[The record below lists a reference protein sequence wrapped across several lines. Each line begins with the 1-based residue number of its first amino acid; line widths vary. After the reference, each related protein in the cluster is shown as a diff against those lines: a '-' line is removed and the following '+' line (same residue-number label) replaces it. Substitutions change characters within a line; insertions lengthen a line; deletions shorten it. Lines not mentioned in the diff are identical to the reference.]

1 MTITYTRGR
10 ESQPLGSKIRTYKG
24 IGVSPGIAI
33 GRALIL
39 EKQVADV
46 FRVPIKPE
54 DVPNEVARFR
64 EALEKTKADLQQLK
78 EKVSRSIGDEY
89 ASIFD
94 AHSMIVSDPSFAD
107 KVIQKIESDQVNAE
121 WTIFEVQEELEARF
135 ESFEN
140 EYLRDR
146 GADVQDVGESLLK
159 NLQGIAHHDLSEID
173 HDVVILA
180 QDLTPSDAVHFN
192 RRPIVGFA
200 TETGGRTS
208 HTSIIAKSLFMPAV
222 IGVPRLTEIIDNEE
236 LVIVDGYEGTL
247 IVHPTP
253 ALIEEYRSKVTRHA
267 EYEQQLLKNRR
278 LKAMTK
284 DGRRITLQAN
294 IELMEELDDALKFG
308 AEGIGLYRSEFLYI
322 STSPLLPT
330 EEEHFE
336 VYRRLVEEMAPNP
349 VIIRTFDL
357 GGKKLAREVMGSKED
372 NPVLG
377 LRALRL
383 CMKHRDM
390 FHTQLRALLRASAY
404 GNMKM
409 MFPLVSGVP
418 ELRQAKTLVREIRAE
433 LDAESIPYNPD
444 MEIGIMIE
452 VPAAAMIADLLTS
465 ESDFFAI
472 GTNDLI
478 QYALAI
484 DRGNEN
490 VSYLYE
496 PLHPALLRL
505 IKFVIEAGK
514 TAGIPVSMC
523 GEMAA
528 DPLYAIVLAGLGLD
542 NFSMNPSTIPVI
554 KDVLRS
560 VRYRDC
566 KRIAEHALQKKTAQ
580 EIEEY
585 VIESV
590 AMRLPQ
596 GLVTKNV

>member
-1 MTITYTRGR
+1 MTVTYQKGKDTQAGT
-10 ESQPLGSKIRTYKG
+10 KIRTYKG

-33 GRALIL
+33 GTALIL

-54 DVPNEVARFR
+54 DVGREVDRLR
-64 EALEKTKADLQQLK
+64 EALEKTRADLQKLK

-107 KVIQKIESDQVNAE
+107 KVIQRIELDQVNAE
-121 WTIFEVQEELEARF
+121 WAIFEVQQELEARF

-146 GADVQDVGESLLK
+146 GADVKDVADSLLK
-159 NLQGIAHHDLSEID
+159 NLQGIAHHELSEIE
-173 HDVVILA
+173 HDVIILA
-180 QDLTPSDAVHFN
+180 EDLTPADAVHFN

-200 TETGGRTS
+200 TESGGRTS

-222 IGVPRLTEIIDNEE
+222 IGVPRLIELIDNEE

-247 IVHPTP
+247 IVNPTP
-253 ALIEEYRSKVTRHA
+253 ALIEDYRSKVARHA
-267 EYEQQLLKNRR
+267 EYERQLLKNRK
-278 LKAMTK
+278 LKATTR
-284 DGRRITLQAN
+284 DGRRMTLQAN
-294 IELMEELDDALKFG
+294 IELVEELDDAVRFG

-322 STSPLLPT
+322 SKSPNLPS

-336 VYRRLVEEMAPNP
+336 IYRKLTEAMAPDP

-357 GGKKLAREVMGSKED
+357 GGKKLAREVIGSEED

-383 CMKHRDM
+383 CMRHRDM
-390 FHTQLRALLRASAY
+390 FRTQLRALLRASAF
-404 GNMKM
+404 GNMRI
-409 MFPLVSGVP
+409 MFPLVSGIP
-418 ELRQAKTLVREIRAE
+418 ELRQVKTLIREIRTE
-433 LDAESIPYNPD
+433 LDGEGVAYNPE
-444 MEIGIMIE
+444 MQIGIMVE
-452 VPAAAMIADLLTS
+452 VPAAAMIADLLAS

-496 PLHPALLRL
+496 PLHPAVLRL
-505 IKFVIEAGK
+505 VKHIIDAGQQ
-514 TAGIPVSMC
+514 AGIPVSLC

-528 DPLYAIVLAGLGLD
+528 DPLYAIVLAGLGLE
-542 NFSMNPSTIPVI
+542 NFSMNPSQIPVI

-560 VRYRDC
+560 VRYREC
-566 KRIAEHALQKKTAQ
+566 KRIADSALQKKTAQ
-580 EIEEY
+580 EIEEFI
-585 VIESV
+585 IESV
-590 AMRLPQ
+590 ALRLPE
-596 GLVTKNV
+596 GLVPKNV

>member
-1 MTITYTRGR
+1 MTVTFTRGKGAKVAGR
-10 ESQPLGSKIRTYKG
+10 IRTYKG

-54 DVPNEVARFR
+54 DVPGEVARYR
-64 EALEKTKADLQQLK
+64 EALETTRAQLK
-78 EKVSRSIGDEY
+78 ELSEKVSRSIGDEY
-89 ASIFD
+89 ASIFA

-107 KVIQKIESDQVNAE
+107 KVIQKIEDDQVNAE
-121 WTIFEVQEELEARF
+121 WAIFEVQEELEARF

-146 GADVQDVGESLLK
+146 GADVKDVGESLLK

-173 HDVVILA
+173 HDVVIMA
-180 QDLTPSDAVHFN
+180 VDLTPSDAVHFN

-200 TETGGRTS
+200 TESGGRTS

-222 IGVPRLTEIIDNEE
+222 IGVPRLSELIDNEE
-236 LVIVDGYEGTL
+236 LVIVDGYEGTI
-247 IVHPTP
+247 IVNPPP

-267 EYEQQLLKNRR
+267 EYEEQLLKNRK

-284 DGRRITLQAN
+284 DGRRVSLQAN
-294 IELMEELDDALKFG
+294 IELVEELDDALKYG

-322 STSPLLPT
+322 SKSPQLPS

-336 VYRRLVEEMAPNP
+336 VYRKLIETMAPSP

-357 GGKKLAREVMGSKED
+357 GGKKLAREVIGSDED

-390 FHTQLRALLRASAY
+390 FRTQLRGLLRASAY
-404 GNMKM
+404 GNMKI
-409 MFPLVSGVP
+409 MFPLVSGIP
-418 ELRQAKTLVREIRAE
+418 ELRQVKTFIREIRTE
-433 LDAESIPYNPD
+433 LDAESIAYNP
-444 MEIGIMIE
+444 ELQIGIMVE
-452 VPAAAMIADLLTS
+452 VPAAAMIADLLAT
-465 ESDFFAI
+465 EADFFAI

-505 IKFVIEAGK
+505 VKFVIEAGRN
-514 TAGIPVSMC
+514 AGIPVSMC

-528 DPLYAIVLAGLGLD
+528 DPLYAIVLVGLGLEM
-542 NFSMNPSTIPVI
+542 FSMNPSMIPVI

-566 KRIAEHALQKKTAQ
+566 KRIAENALQKKTAQ

-596 GLVTKNV
+596 GLVSKNV